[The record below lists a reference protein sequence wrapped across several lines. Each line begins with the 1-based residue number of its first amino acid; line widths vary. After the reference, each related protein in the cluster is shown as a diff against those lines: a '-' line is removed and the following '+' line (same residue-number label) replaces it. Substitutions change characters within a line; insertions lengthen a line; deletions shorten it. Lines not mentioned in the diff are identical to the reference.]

1 MNMYS
6 IVRKS
11 PAKINLGL
19 YLLKKR
25 VDGYHDILTL
35 FQTINHFDIIT
46 FTKNRLSDLIIHS
59 EGIPIPQ
66 NRDNLIYKA
75 YDIFKKHMHLE
86 GGVEV
91 NVEKRIPTGAG
102 LGGGS
107 SNAASTLTALNLLFE
122 TDLSP
127 KQLEKMAAEIGSD
140 VPFFIQGGTA
150 VGEGRGEIL
159 TPMDMDTDYWVLLIC
174 PEVSVSTA
182 WAYSQA
188 RIGLTKDVKL
198 AIFESLFQNRDLRS
212 LRDSMKNE
220 LEDVV
225 FQRHPLLK
233 LFKENLYKWDAF
245 YASMSGSGSSVFGL
259 FDRLEQAE
267 AARSFFSIDR
277 RVKTFLCEPV
287 RSLAHSSWISEGKFR
302 EHETAHVEE

>member
-1 MNMYS
+1 MDS
-6 IVRKS
+6 LVLKS

-25 VDGYHDILTL
+25 MDGYHDILTL
-35 FQTINHFDIIT
+35 FQAIDLYDTIR
-46 FTKNRLSDLIIHS
+46 FTRTRSSDLILHA
-59 EGIPIPQ
+59 EGFPIPS
-66 NRDNLIYKA
+66 DKENLIWKA
-75 YDIFKKHMHLE
+75 YDLFNKNLHLE
-86 GGVEV
+86 GGLEV

-107 SNAASTLTALNLLFE
+107 SNAASTLTALNVMFE
-122 TDLSP
+122 KNLSS
-127 KQLEKMAAEIGSD
+127 KQLEKMAEEIGSD

-150 VGEGRGEIL
+150 IGEGRGEIL
-159 TPMDMDTDYWVLLIC
+159 TPVELEADYSILLIC
-174 PEVSVSTA
+174 PDVSVSTA

-188 RIGLTKDVKL
+188 RIVLTRELKM

-212 LRDSMKNE
+212 LRASLKNE

-259 FDRLEQAE
+259 FNRQEQAE
-267 AARSFFSIDR
+267 AARAFFSIDK

-287 RSLAHSSWISEGKFR
+287 RSLARASWVPEGKFPG
-302 EHETAHVEE
+302 HETAKLEE

>member
-1 MNMYS
+1 MYS
-6 IVRKS
+6 IVAKS

-25 VDGYHDILTL
+25 MDGYHDIVTIFQAIDL
-35 FQTINHFDIIT
+35 FDTIT
-46 FTKNRLSDLIIHS
+46 FTRNRASDLTIHS
-59 EGIPIPQ
+59 EGIPIPL
-66 NRDNLIYKA
+66 NKDNLIYKA
-75 YDIFKKHMHLE
+75 YDVFNKHMHLE
-86 GGVEV
+86 GGIEV
-91 NVEKRIPTGAG
+91 NVEKRVPTGAG

-122 TDLSP
+122 KDLSS

-150 VGEGRGEIL
+150 IGEGRGEIL
-159 TPMDMDTDYWVLLIC
+159 TPLDMDSDYWILLIC

-188 RIGLTKDVKL
+188 RIGLTRDVKM
-198 AIFESLFQNRDLRS
+198 AIFESIFQNRALRS
-212 LRDSMKNE
+212 LRESLKNE
-220 LEDVV
+220 LEEVV

-267 AARSFFSIDR
+267 AARSFFSIDK

-287 RSLAHSSWISEGKFR
+287 RSLAYASWVSEGKFR
-302 EHETAHVEE
+302 EHETAYVEE